1 MVRELSE
8 HLASCSINTATLGF
22 QAPIADVIDS
32 VARAGFGMIAP
43 WRREV
48 EGGDVKTMARHMRD
62 AGLQLSGYCR
72 STYIP
77 AASAAEFRANIAA
90 NVRAIDDAATLGA
103 PVFVMVVGGLP
114 AGSKNLEAAR
124 AQVRDATAEM
134 LAYGRSVGVKL
145 ALEPLH
151 PVYAAD
157 RSCLTLLSEA
167 LDWCDVIE
175 GESSEPWLGVA
186 VDAYHVWWDP
196 YLPQGIARA
205 GKAKRIFAF
214 HVCDWLVPTLDVL
227 NDRGMMGDGVI
238 DLKAMRQMV
247 EAAGY
252 QGAVETEI
260 FSSANWW
267 KRPIAETLAVCRER
281 LISST

>member
-8 HLASCSINTATLGF
+8 HFASCSINTATLGF
-22 QAPIADVIDS
+22 QAPIAHVIDS

-48 EGGDVKTMARHMRD
+48 EGGDVKTIARHMRD

-77 AASAAEFRANIAA
+77 AASATEFRANIAA

-103 PVFVMVVGGLP
+103 PVFVMVVGSLP

-175 GESSEPWLGVA
+175 GASSDPWLGVA
-186 VDAYHVWWDP
+186 IDAYHVWWDP
-196 YLPQGIARA
+196 YLPQAIARA

-267 KRPIAETLAVCRER
+267 TRPMAETLAVCRER